1 MMDIDQDEVD
11 SSQSNASSYQSD
23 IENDNLLENLMN

>member
-11 SSQSNASSYQSD
+11 SSQSNVSSYQSD